1 MSQPE
6 LRSPRKTKNRRPS
19 LGSTN
24 ARWQATSAEETH
36 RGSWRSPTPKISDFE
51 VAMVLKGDQEFV
63 MSKPLKNDDPSQYR
77 VQAQENSCIVGDGK
91 IDGTHLGCAVDTDA
105 DVVSH
110 ADAALTLFAF
120 TQTIT
125 TGANI
130 QFDSATIRASGRDL
144 TDDHHT
150 L

>member
-1 MSQPE
+1 
-6 LRSPRKTKNRRPS
+6 
-19 LGSTN
+19 
-24 ARWQATSAEETH
+24 
-36 RGSWRSPTPKISDFE
+36 
-51 VAMVLKGDQEFV
+51 MVLKGDQEFV
-63 MSKPLKNDDPSQYR
+63 MSKPLKIDDPSQYR
-77 VQAQENSCIVGDGK
+77 VQAQENSCTVGDGK

-144 TDDHHT
+144 TDDHNT